1 MKPQNKKPE
10 ENEVDITQ
18 LDASPAPDAVSKV
31 AMGGKPETDDKHIDV
46 YNTEWIKRLKDGG
59 EEDSEDHEDDEEL
72 HESDLQDAY
81 AKLFEGL
88 AGIMRC
94 K

>member
-1 MKPQNKKPE
+1 MMKQKLQEDN
-10 ENEVDITQ
+10 ENIDITQ
-18 LDASPAPDAVSKV
+18 LDGSPAPDAVSKV
-31 AMGGKPETDDKHIDV
+31 AMGGKPENDDEHIEQ
-46 YNTEWIKRLKDGG
+46 YNTEWIARLKGKPDVAEDI
-59 EEDSEDHEDDEEL
+59 EE
-72 HESDLQDAY
+72 AY